1 MNNIT
6 ISAETADRKAR
17 EHMRISSTITIPSYA
32 IQVLV
37 NNILLKP
44 IKKV

>member
-17 EHMRISSTITIPSYA
+17 EHMRIPSTITIPPYD
-32 IQVLV
+32 IQVSV

>member
-6 ISAETADRKAR
+6 ISAEAAARKAR
-17 EHMRISSTITIPSYA
+17 EHMRIPSTIIIPLMIFKFQSMS
-32 IQVLV
+32 
-37 NNILLKP
+37 ILFKP